1 MASEVIFAGSWFML
15 EGQGLAVSESF
26 PCLDVVDD
34 PFSVSTGG
42 FFDMESPWFVATA
55 FSFPVIGGPVEI
67 GVVV

>member
-1 MASEVIFAGSWFML
+1 MASEVIFVGSWFMS

-26 PCLDVVDD
+26 SSLDVVDV
-34 PFSVSTGG
+34 PFFVSTGG

-55 FSFPVIGGPVEI
+55 FSSPVIGGLVEI